1 MKCHLCGGR
10 MDSVCTDL
18 PFKLDQHRIVVVKD
32 IPVEQCNSCSEFLIS
47 DPVMENLDSLI
58 STVDSGIELEV
69 RRFAA

>member
-1 MKCHLCGGR
+1 